1 MEFSVSG
8 NVLSDNGGPSH
19 PPGGGG
25 EGGDVTQPSTIG
37 RGSWRLRS
45 VPPDLV
51 DRYRAEGWWTD
62 ATLAGAGC
70 E

>member
-1 MEFSVSG
+1 
-8 NVLSDNGGPSH
+8 
-19 PPGGGG
+19 
-25 EGGDVTQPSTIG
+25 VTQPSTIG

-62 ATLAGAGC
+62 ATLGQTVADGLGSMAHVGFRAPGARTSAPRRSRS
-70 E
+70 